1 MSSTGENSRLPS
13 SHYSK
18 SLSYFLSSLNG
29 FSKQKVRIISSGSPS
44 AGPGGLIEFTLPRGL
59 VDLST
64 LTLSFVGTPSDGAF
78 PRDIETLVDNYSV
91 EAPGGLIANFNNNYA
106 RIFNIVADTSLPPNL
121 NNRRAIL
128 QNGATQATPSAAPA
142 PQTFAIKSWLGVLG
156 SIQPHILPTN
166 LIGDTRVRIGLSSAN
181 IMLAVAGAN
190 PTFTLDKIQVSVD
203 VIKISD
209 GVYEEMLLHHV
220 SSGNV
225 LELPFS
231 GYQSWTQFNSS
242 SWDVSQRFGF
252 ATQSLD
258 QLWACH
264 YLSSEQ
270 TAGAALNGTSQFF
283 HRPAGKYVKDQVF
296 SLNGTQFPS
305 VPMAPLLSF
314 GLLEDSLGVSQD
326 TIHSVRE
333 NIDTPAH
340 WLDQHV
346 FCTSFQHVDD
356 DSSRLISGWNTTG
369 AQSNFMYIS
378 TSNGSQPPDI
388 IVIPAAGTVPAVT
401 APDTNTSFVFAKY
414 TSKLCIGAG
423 GQLYVVQ

>member
-1 MSSTGENSRLPS
+1 MSSENSRLPN
-13 SHYSK
+13 SHYTRSM
-18 SLSYFLSSLNG
+18 SYYLNTLSA
-29 FSKQKVRIISSGSPS
+29 FSKQKVRIISSGSPT

-64 LTLSFVGTPSDGAF
+64 MTMSFVGTPSNGAF
-78 PRDIETLVDNYSV
+78 PRDIETLIDNYSV
-91 EAPGGLIANFNNNYA
+91 EAPGGLIQTFNNSYA
-106 RIFNIVADTSLPPNL
+106 RIFNIIADTSLPPNL
-121 NNRRAIL
+121 NNRRSIL
-128 QNGATQATPSAAPA
+128 QNGGTQATPTAAPA
-142 PQTFAIKSWLGVLG
+142 AQTFAIKSWLGFLG
-156 SIQPHILPTN
+156 SVQPHIVPTN
-166 LIGDTRVRIGLSSAN
+166 LIGDTRVRIGLSGAN
-181 IMLAVAGAN
+181 IMLAVAGQS
-190 PTFTLDKIQVSVD
+190 PTFSLDKIQISVD
-203 VIKISD
+203 VIKIAD

-231 GYQSWTQFNSS
+231 GYQSWSQYNST
-242 SWDVSQRFGF
+242 SWDVTQKFGF

-270 TAGAALNGTSQFF
+270 AAGPALNGTSQYF

-326 TIHSVRE
+326 TLHSVRD
-333 NIDTPAH
+333 NITSPAT
-340 WLDQHV
+340 WLDQAV

-356 DSSRLISGWNTTG
+356 DSSRLVSGWNTTG
-369 AQSNFMYIS
+369 AQSNFLYIS
-378 TSNGSQPPDI
+378 TGNGAKPADI
-388 IVIPAAGTVPAVT
+388 IVTPATGSTSAVT

-423 GQLYVVQ
+423 GQLYVTQ